1 MCRLLIY
8 AAFAL
13 AMVSITAVPAM
24 ARLMESGDARI
35 AQQATQAVVNI
46 SLWKVRDASAPG
58 ESKRRVKVF
67 GSGFIID
74 PSGIVITNK
83 HVVDGAISTKVIL
96 SDGNQFPAK
105 VLGIAA
111 MLDEITAPITGQ
123 RRQAAGGRRQANA
136 KLTCEFSASCD
147 FDIRIRRSESHNA
160 SKSHVI

>member
-96 SDGNQFPAK
+96 SDGNQS
-105 VLGIAA
+105 
-111 MLDEITAPITGQ
+111 M
-123 RRQAAGGRRQANA
+123 R
-136 KLTCEFSASCD
+136 
-147 FDIRIRRSESHNA
+147 
-160 SKSHVI
+160 VIHCQS